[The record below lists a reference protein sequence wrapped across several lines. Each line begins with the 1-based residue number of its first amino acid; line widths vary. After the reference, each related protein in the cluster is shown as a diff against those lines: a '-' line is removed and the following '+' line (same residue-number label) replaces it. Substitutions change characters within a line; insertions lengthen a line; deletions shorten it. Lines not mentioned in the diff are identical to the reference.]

1 MHELGKLYADRYANA
16 VFVLGKG
23 GGRRA
28 ARDWRKSR
36 STAFGEKKPFILAD
50 RGEPKVAFV
59 ESAIDAMS
67 LSELGFK
74 GRIVSMAGSSAAQ
87 AKERAETYRKQGL
100 TVVAAFDNDRAGE
113 QMAAQLGYPRERIYP
128 EHGKDWNDDLRFKR
142 ATLRSALLESK
153 SASKRQSGIGLG
165 RR

>member
-23 GGRRA
+23 EGVELRG
-28 ARDWRKSR
+28 
-36 STAFGEKKPFILAD
+36 TGEKPFHGVRGDKKPFIMAD

-74 GRIVSMAGSSAAQ
+74 GASCRWPGHRPRRPKSVRRCTAS
-87 AKERAETYRKQGL
+87 RA
-100 TVVAAFDNDRAGE
+100 
-113 QMAAQLGYPRERIYP
+113 
-128 EHGKDWNDDLRFKR
+128 
-142 ATLRSALLESK
+142 
-153 SASKRQSGIGLG
+153 
-165 RR
+165 

>member
-1 MHELGKLYADRYANA
+1 M
-16 VFVLGKG
+16 
-23 GGRRA
+23 
-28 ARDWRKSR
+28 
-36 STAFGEKKPFILAD
+36 AD

-142 ATLRSALLESK
+142 ATSAERLAREQERQQEAKRDRSGPSM
-153 SASKRQSGIGLG
+153 SR
-165 RR
+165 